1 MYLLDSDAARK
12 LCQYQLIHELAR
24 ALNCTLMDLAVL
36 PQLIFQL
43 RLSDPQAALKKLGSE
58 ESVALAIDLVRHAST
73 VEVRMEQSNHILN
86 FERPD
91 IDSGEAVLFA
101 ALYQNTQDSLVS
113 GDKRAFV
120 ALSNVADPISTEG
133 IWARLICLEEAILL
147 ILQSEG
153 FDQVSAKVRA
163 RCDVDKT
170 MSMAFGR
177 SQAANHA
184 SALEALS
191 SYIQDLDRSTGGRWL
206 ELQVKCAPRSDVPEK
221 APDLALISRR

>member
-12 LCQYQLIHELAR
+12 LCQYQLIHELTR
-24 ALNCTLMDLAVL
+24 ALECALTDLAVL

-43 RLSDPQAALKKLGSE
+43 RLNDPEKALKKLGSD
-58 ESVALAIDLVRHAST
+58 ESVTMAIELVRHANT
-73 VEVRMEQSNHILN
+73 VEVLMEQSNHILD

-101 ALYQNTQDSLVS
+101 ALYQNAQDRLIS

-120 ALSNVADPISTEG
+120 ALSNATAPISTDG

-147 ILQSEG
+147 ILEREG

-163 RCDVDKT
+163 RSDVDKA
-170 MSMAFGR
+170 MSMVFGR
-177 SQAANHA
+177 TQAANHA
-184 SALEALS
+184 SVLEALI
-191 SYIQDLDRSTGGRWL
+191 SYIQDLDQSTGGRWL
-206 ELQVKCAPRSDVPEK
+206 ALQVKCTSNQRSR
-221 APDLALISRR
+221 ASASISR

>member
-12 LCQYQLIHELAR
+12 LCQYQLIHELTR
-24 ALNCTLMDLAVL
+24 ALECALTDLAVL

-43 RLSDPQAALKKLGSE
+43 RLNEPETALKKLGSD
-58 ESVALAIDLVRHAST
+58 ESVIMAIELVRHANT
-73 VEVRMEQSNHILN
+73 VEVLMEQSNHILD
-86 FERPD
+86 FDRPD

-101 ALYQNTQDSLVS
+101 ALYQNAQDRLIS

-120 ALSNVADPISTEG
+120 ALSNVTHPISTEG

-147 ILQSEG
+147 ILERED

-163 RCDVDKT
+163 RTDVDKAI
-170 MSMAFGR
+170 SVVFGR
-177 SQAANHA
+177 TQAASHA
-184 SALEALS
+184 SVLEGLT

-206 ELQVKCAPRSDVPEK
+206 DLQVKCTSNQRSRTG
-221 APDLALISRR
+221 ASMSR